1 MEEWANQW
9 KLDDNRTMDKD
20 ANPSVTTVTNLD
32 TWQKIADNQRRRRNH
47 KDVSNVAKKDTS
59 P

>member
-1 MEEWANQW
+1 
-9 KLDDNRTMDKD
+9 MDKD

-32 TWQKIADNQRRRRNH
+32 TWKNIVDNQRKRRNY
-47 KDVSNVAKKDTS
+47 KDISSVAKKDIL